1 MPVTL
6 DLNLPPGREAPARAR
21 RSLEGLAGTLDPE
34 VLDTLRLLVTEL
46 VTNSVRH
53 GDLQP
58 TDRIRVSLAEH
69 RDRIC
74 AQVTDPGDS
83 FRTPALLE
91 PDHERPSGWGLY
103 LVDQVADRWGVE
115 SNHATT
121 VWFELRGG

>member
-1 MPVTL
+1 MPVML

-21 RSLEGLAGTLDPE
+21 RSLEGLAGTLHPD

-58 TDRIRVSLAEH
+58 SDRIRVSLAEH
-69 RDRIC
+69 QDRIR
-74 AQVTDPGDS
+74 AQVTNPGGS
-83 FRTPALLE
+83 RTPALLE

-115 SNHATT
+115 SNQATT
-121 VWFELRGG
+121 VWFELRGN